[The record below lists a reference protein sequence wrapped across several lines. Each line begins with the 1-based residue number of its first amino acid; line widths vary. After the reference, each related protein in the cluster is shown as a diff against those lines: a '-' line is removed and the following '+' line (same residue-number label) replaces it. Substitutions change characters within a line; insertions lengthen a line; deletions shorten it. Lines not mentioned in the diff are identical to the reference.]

1 MDIAHLLW
9 NSVPPWAT
17 VAFFTVDLVI
27 RLLALGTIPHNRRPS
42 AAWGWLLVIFFFPI
56 LGGLVYLVLGRAD
69 LPEARK
75 AKQREAAQRV
85 DAHGPGA
92 EAQEVRE
99 MPDWL
104 AETVR
109 LNQHNGAF
117 PVAGGHRIEVLDD
130 YDASLAA
137 MAEQIRA
144 AAHYVHFEF
153 YIAVADDTTEPV
165 VAALEEAHARGV
177 TVRVLVDHLG
187 AAGYPGYQDLVRRL
201 EAAGIDWRRML
212 PVRPWRG
219 EYQRPDLRNHR
230 KILVVDGEVAYTG
243 SQNVIDRSYNKA
255 KNKRKGLQWIGMTVR
270 IHGPAVEHLDALFAT
285 DWYCETDDMILDAD
299 ASADGSPARSPK
311 APAPGHL
318 VCQVLPSGPGLAQES
333 NQQLFNHLFASA
345 RERITVC
352 SPYFV
357 PDDSMYNTLRTAVG
371 RGVAVE
377 LYMGATSNHALTH
390 HAQRSFYE
398 MLIRDGIRIFLY
410 EAPWVLHS
418 KFVLIDDDAAVV
430 GSSNMDIRSF
440 VLDHE
445 VNLLVSGRDFVGRLD
460 ELVDDY
466 RQHSH
471 ELELEDW
478 LARPWYQKYL
488 DNTARL
494 TSALQ

>member
-1 MDIAHLLW
+1 MDFPHLLW
-9 NSVPPWAT
+9 NTVPPWAGA
-17 VAFFTVDLVI
+17 AFFTVDLVI

-56 LGGLVYLVLGRAD
+56 LGGLVFLLLGRAD

-75 AKQREAAQRV
+75 RKQREAVERIDPGDAENGARV
-85 DAHGPGA
+85 L
-92 EAQEVRE
+92 ERL
-99 MPDWL
+99 PDRV

-117 PVAGGHRIEVLDD
+117 PVAGGNRVEIIDD

-137 MAEQIRA
+137 MAEAIRA
-144 AAHYVHFEF
+144 AEHWVHFEF
-153 YIAVADDTTEPV
+153 YIAVADSSTEPV
-165 VAALEEAHARGV
+165 ISALEDAHARGV

-187 AAGYPGYQDLVRRL
+187 AAGYPGYRDLVRRL
-201 EAAGIDWRRML
+201 EGAGMDWRRML

-230 KILVVDGEVAYTG
+230 KILVIDGDVAFTG
-243 SQNVIDRSYNKA
+243 SQNVIDRSYNKK
-255 KNKRKGLQWIGMTVR
+255 KNRRKGLQWIGMTVR
-270 IHGPAVEHLDALFAT
+270 LQGPAVGHLDALFVT
-285 DWYCETDDMILDAD
+285 DWYCETDDLIQEPTP
-299 ASADGSPARSPK
+299 GPARGDV
-311 APAPGHL
+311 A
-318 VCQVLPSGPGLAQES
+318 CQVLPSGPGVGQES
-333 NQQLFNHLFASA
+333 NLQLFNHLFASA

-357 PDDSMYNTLRTAVG
+357 PEDSMYNSLRTAVG
-371 RGVAVE
+371 RGVQVH
-377 LYMGATSNHALTH
+377 LFMGETSNHALTH

-398 MLIRDGIRIFLY
+398 RLIRDGIRIHLY
-410 EAPWVLHS
+410 RSPYVLHS

-445 VNLLVSGRDFVGRLD
+445 VNLLVSSQDVVGRLD
-460 ELVDDY
+460 ELVADY
-466 RQHSH
+466 REHSH

>member
-1 MDIAHLLW
+1 MDIPHLLW
-9 NSVPPWAT
+9 STVPPWAT
-17 VAFFTVDLVI
+17 ITFFAVDLVI
-27 RLLALGTIPHNRRPS
+27 RLVALGTVPHNRRPS

-56 LGGLVYLVLGRAD
+56 LGGLVFLLLGRAD
-69 LPEARK
+69 LPEDRQH
-75 AKQREAAQRV
+75 KQRQAAELV
-85 DAHGPGA
+85 DAHGPGTGA
-92 EAQEVRE
+92 REVEA
-99 MPDWL
+99 MPDWA

-117 PVAGGHRIEVLDD
+117 PAAGGHRIEVLDD

-137 MAEQIRA
+137 MAETIRGA
-144 AAHYVHFEF
+144 QHYVHFEF
-153 YIAVADDTTEPV
+153 YITVADPTTEPV
-165 VAALEEAHARGV
+165 IAALEEAHARGV

-187 AAGYPGYQDLVRRL
+187 AAGYPGYKDLLGRL
-201 EAAGIDWRRML
+201 EEAGIDWRRML

-219 EYQRPDLRNHR
+219 QYQRPDLRNHR
-230 KILVVDGEVAYTG
+230 KILVVDGVVAFTG
-243 SQNVIDRSYNKA
+243 SQNVIDRSYNKK
-255 KNKRKGLQWIGMTVR
+255 KNKRQGLQWIGMMVR
-270 IHGPAVEHLDALFAT
+270 LQGPAVGHLDALFAT
-285 DWYCETDDMILDAD
+285 DWYCETDEMVLGTD
-299 ASADGSPARSPK
+299 R
-311 APAPGHL
+311 APASTPDRSSPGEL

-371 RGVAVE
+371 RGVEVD
-377 LYMGATSNHALTH
+377 LYMGETSNHALTH

-410 EAPWVLHS
+410 RAPYVLHS

-445 VNLLVSGRDFVGRLD
+445 VNLMVVDRDFVGRLD
-460 ELVDDY
+460 ELVAGY
-466 RQHSH
+466 RERSH
-471 ELELEDW
+471 ELELADW

>member
-1 MDIAHLLW
+1 MDIPHLLW
-9 NSVPPWAT
+9 NTVPPWAG
-17 VAFFTVDLVI
+17 VVFFAVDLVI

-56 LGGLVYLVLGRAD
+56 LGGLVFLLLGRAD
-69 LPEARK
+69 LPETRK
-75 AKQREAAQRV
+75 QKQREAAERIDPV
-85 DAHGPGA
+85 DAENGA
-92 EAQEVRE
+92 RQLERL
-99 MPDWL
+99 PDRVT
-104 AETVR
+104 ETVR

-117 PVAGGHRIEVLDD
+117 PATGGHRVEIIDD

-137 MAEQIRA
+137 MAEAIQGA
-144 AAHYVHFEF
+144 EQYVHFEF
-153 YIAVADDTTEPV
+153 YIAVADPSTEPV
-165 VAALEEAHARGV
+165 ISALEAAHARGV

-187 AAGYPGYQDLVRRL
+187 AAGYPGYKQLVRRL

-219 EYQRPDLRNHR
+219 QYQRPDLRNHR
-230 KILVVDGEVAYTG
+230 KILVVDGVVAFTG

-255 KNKRKGLQWIGMTVR
+255 KNKRQGLQWIGMMVR
-270 IHGPAVEHLDALFAT
+270 LRGPAVGHLDALFAT
-285 DWYCETDDMILDAD
+285 DWYCETDEMVLGAD
-299 ASADGSPARSPK
+299 RARVDSPHEPSP
-311 APAPGHL
+311 GDL

-345 RERITVC
+345 RRRITVC

-371 RGVAVE
+371 RGVEVH
-377 LYMGATSNHALTH
+377 LYMGETSNHALTH

-410 EAPWVLHS
+410 RSPYVLHS
-418 KFVLIDDDAAVV
+418 KFVLIDEEAAVV

-445 VNLLVSGRDFVGRLD
+445 VNLLVVGAEFVGRLED
-460 ELVDDY
+460 LVAGY
-466 RQHSH
+466 RQHCH
-471 ELELEDW
+471 ELQLEDW
-478 LARPWYQKYL
+478 LARPWYQKYF

>member
-17 VAFFTVDLVI
+17 IAFFAVDLVI

-75 AKQREAAQRV
+75 AKQREAAGLV
-85 DAHGPGA
+85 DAHGPGTG
-92 EAQEVRE
+92 AQEVRE

-117 PVAGGHRIEVLDD
+117 PVAGGHRLEVLDD
-130 YDASLAA
+130 YDASLAV
-137 MAEQIRA
+137 MAETIRGA
-144 AAHYVHFEF
+144 RHYVHFEF
-153 YIAVADDTTEPV
+153 YIAVADPTTEPV
-165 VAALEEAHARGV
+165 IAALEDAHDRGV
-177 TVRVLVDHLG
+177 TVRVLIDHLG
-187 AAGYPGYQDLVRRL
+187 SVGYPGYQDLVRRL
-201 EAAGIDWRRML
+201 DGVGIDWRRML

-230 KILVVDGEVAYTG
+230 KVLVVDGVVAFTG

-255 KNKRKGLQWIGMTVR
+255 KNKRQHLQWIGMMVR
-270 IHGPAVEHLDALFAT
+270 LQGPAVGHLDALFAT
-285 DWYCETDDMILDAD
+285 DWYCETDKMVMGTDRALGANPDR
-299 ASADGSPARSPK
+299 SSP
-311 APAPGHL
+311 GEL

-371 RGVAVE
+371 RGVQVH
-377 LYMGATSNHALTH
+377 LYMGETSNHALTH

-398 MLIRDGIRIFLY
+398 MLIRDGIRIHLY
-410 EAPWVLHS
+410 RSPYVLHS
-418 KFVLIDDDAAVV
+418 KFVLIDDETAVV

-445 VNLLVSGRDFVGRLD
+445 VNLMVVSADFVGRLD
-460 ELVDDY
+460 EIVTGY
-466 RQHSH
+466 RRNSH
-471 ELELEDW
+471 ELALEDW

>member
-1 MDIAHLLW
+1 MDIAQWLW
-9 NSVPPWAT
+9 STVPPWAGAA
-17 VAFFTVDLVI
+17 VFAVDLLI
-27 RLLALGTIPHNRRPS
+27 RLVALGTIPHNRRPS

-56 LGGLVYLVLGRAD
+56 LGGLVFLLLGRAD
-69 LPEARK
+69 LPEGRK
-75 AKQREAAQRV
+75 AKQREAAALV
-85 DAHGPGA
+85 DVHGPGTG
-92 EAQEVRE
+92 AQEVQA

-130 YDASLAA
+130 YDISLAA
-137 MAEQIRA
+137 MAEAIRSA
-144 AAHYVHFEF
+144 EHYVHFEF

-177 TVRVLVDHLG
+177 TVRVLIDHLG
-187 AAGYPGYQDLVRRL
+187 SAGYPGYKDLVRRL
-201 EAAGIDWRRML
+201 EAAGMDWRRML

-230 KILVVDGEVAYTG
+230 KILVVDGVVAFTG
-243 SQNVIDRSYNKA
+243 SQNVIDRSYNKK
-255 KNKRKGLQWIGMTVR
+255 KNRKQGLQWIGMTVR
-270 IHGPAVEHLDALFAT
+270 LHGPAVGHLDALFAT
-285 DWYCETDDMILDAD
+285 DWYCETDDLVLGAD
-299 ASADGSPARSPK
+299 Q
-311 APAPGHL
+311 APAGGRGENSPGKL
-318 VCQVLPSGPGLAQES
+318 VCQVLPSGPGLGQES

-371 RGVAVE
+371 RGVEVH
-377 LYMGATSNHALTH
+377 LYMGETSNHALTH

-410 EAPWVLHS
+410 RAPYVLHS

-445 VNLLVSGRDFVGRLD
+445 VNLLVVDQDFVSCLD

-471 ELELEDW
+471 ELELADW

>member
-1 MDIAHLLW
+1 MDLPHLLW
-9 NSVPPWAT
+9 NAVPPWAA
-17 VAFFTVDLVI
+17 VVFFAVDLVI

-56 LGGLVYLVLGRAD
+56 LGGLVFLLLGRAE

-75 AKQREAAQRV
+75 AKQREAARRV

-92 EAQEVRE
+92 EAKEVRE

-117 PVAGGHRIEVLDD
+117 PVAGGHRIEVIDD

-137 MAEQIRA
+137 MAEAIRA
-144 AAHYVHFEF
+144 AEHYVHFEF
-153 YIAVADDTTEPV
+153 YIAVADHTTEPV
-165 VAALEEAHARGV
+165 IAALEEAHARGI

-187 AAGYPGYQDLVRRL
+187 AAGYPGYKDLVRRL
-201 EAAGIDWRRML
+201 EAAGVDWRRML

-219 EYQRPDLRNHR
+219 QYQRPDLRNHR
-230 KILVVDGEVAYTG
+230 KILVVDGEVAFTG
-243 SQNVIDRSYNKA
+243 SQNVIDRSYNKK
-255 KNKRKGLQWIGMTVR
+255 KNRKQGLQWIGMTVR
-270 IHGPAVEHLDALFAT
+270 LQGPAVEHLDALFAT
-285 DWYCETDDMILDAD
+285 DWYCETDEMVLGAD
-299 ASADGSPARSPK
+299 R
-311 APAPGHL
+311 APVEDPHEPGPGEL
-318 VCQVLPSGPGLAQES
+318 VCQVLPSGPGLGQES
-333 NQQLFNHLFASA
+333 NLQLFNHLFATA

-357 PDDSMYNTLRTAVG
+357 PEDSMYTTLRTAVG
-371 RGVAVE
+371 RGVAVD

-398 MLIRDGIRIFLY
+398 QLIRDGIRIFLY
-410 EAPWVLHS
+410 QAPWVLHS
-418 KFVLIDDDAAVV
+418 KFVLIDENAAVV

-445 VNLLVSGRDFVGRLD
+445 VNLLVSGQDFVGRLD

-471 ELELEDW
+471 ELQLADW